1 MEKTGEMGSAP
12 RQATTPLTA
21 VAGGFLAGVAGTAC
35 MDTVRYLMSR
45 RADAKE
51 SPLRWEF
58 GPIESWNDAPD
69 PGQVARRVIE
79 GFTQRKLPDRWAW
92 SISTAA
98 HWCYGSMWGSLYGVV
113 AGSLR
118 SPDPVY
124 GLPCG
129 AAVWASDYAVLPEAG
144 LYKPIWKYDAPTVAR
159 DLGAHLAYG
168 AATGTA
174 FWLLT
179 RLAVALTPRG

>member
-1 MEKTGEMGSAP
+1 VGLEH
-12 RQATTPLTA
+12 QH
-21 VAGGFLAGVAGTAC
+21 
-35 MDTVRYLMSR
+35 R
-45 RADAKE
+45 RALV
-51 SPLRWEF
+51 LRLDV
-58 GPIESWNDAPD
+58 GIAL
-69 PGQVARRVIE
+69 R
-79 GFTQRKLPDRWAW
+79 
-92 SISTAA
+92 
-98 HWCYGSMWGSLYGVV
+98 VV

>member
-1 MEKTGEMGSAP
+1 MGTAP
-12 RQATTPLTA
+12 RQTVTPLAA
-21 VAGGFLAGVAGTAC
+21 VAGGFLAGVVGTIT

-45 RADAKE
+45 RAGVEE
-51 SPLRWEF
+51 SPFRWEF
-58 GPIESWNDAPD
+58 GPIENWNEAPD
-69 PGQVARRVIE
+69 PGQVVRRVIE

-92 SISTAA
+92 PISTAA
-98 HWCYGSMWGSLYGVV
+98 HWCYGSLWGSLYGVV

-124 GLPCG
+124 GLPFG
-129 AAVWASDYAVLPEAG
+129 ATVWASGYAVMPEGG
-144 LYKPIWKYDAPTVAR
+144 LYKPIWQYDAQTLAG

-174 FWLLT
+174 YRLLS
-179 RLAVALTPRG
+179 RI